1 VEKPVGG
8 GRIGVFGGTFDPPH
22 IGHLVI
28 AADVRHELGLDRVLM
43 IPAGEP
49 WQKVDGGDVSPPS
62 ARLAMIEAA
71 VGDVEGLEVSRI
83 EVDRSGPTYTVDT
96 LQELAS
102 AHPGAELF
110 LILGADAAAGLDTW
124 HEWQRLPELCRLVV
138 VDRPGES
145 GPVPAAFDPL
155 RVSAPRLDIS
165 STEIR
170 RRVAEGRPVRF
181 LVTDGVVSVMD
192 RLCLYCEGR

>member
-1 VEKPVGG
+1 M
-8 GRIGVFGGTFDPPH
+8 FGGTFDPPH
-22 IGHLVI
+22 IGHLVM

-49 WQKVDGGDVSPPS
+49 WQKVDEGHVSPPS

-96 LQELAS
+96 LRELAS
-102 AHPGAELF
+102 AYPGAELF

-181 LVTDGVVSVMD
+181 LVPDGVVSVMD

>member
-1 VEKPVGG
+1 M
-8 GRIGVFGGTFDPPH
+8 FGGTFDPPH

-192 RLCLYCEGR
+192 RLGLYCEGR

>member
-49 WQKVDGGDVSPPS
+49 WQKVDGGDVSQPS

-102 AHPGAELF
+102 AYPGAELF